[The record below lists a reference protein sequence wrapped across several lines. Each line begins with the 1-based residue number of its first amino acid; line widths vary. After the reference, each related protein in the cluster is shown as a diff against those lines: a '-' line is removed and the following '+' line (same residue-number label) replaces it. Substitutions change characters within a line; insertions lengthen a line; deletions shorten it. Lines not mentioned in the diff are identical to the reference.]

1 VSKNELK
8 EGLLKLFN
16 LSMTENDINIIMDT
30 FELNN
35 EGDITYDVFCKRMI
49 IDSKSWVDPKFMVDK
64 ATFMQFIYEE

>member
-1 VSKNELK
+1 
-8 EGLLKLFN
+8 
-16 LSMTENDINIIMDT
+16 MTENDINIIMDT